1 MVRSWVDSVRVP
13 SHITFKEFQEAL
25 REMVSSG
32 EAQHTNGLW
41 WLRKPDKG
49 PPPLLPKESD
59 ERPDDGPLFAGVSSS
74 KRYG

>member
-13 SHITFKEFQEAL
+13 NSISFQEFQQAL

-41 WLRKPDKG
+41 WLRKADKG
-49 PPPLLPKESD
+49 PPPLLPRESD
-59 ERPDDGPLFAGVSSS
+59 EPLDDGPLFSGFSRS
-74 KRYG
+74 KGSE